1 MNESPKEGGGG
12 GEVGGRFI
20 ENVSLIF
27 CQHIESVQEKNEI
40 CVFVLQSGKGQESG
54 HFICF
59 SVQFFFFLSSLEK
72 VNTLVLIEDYSGH
85 SSTAALLLGTAVG
98 Q

>member
-59 SVQFFFFLSSLEK
+59 SVQFFFLSSLEK

-85 SSTAALLLGTAVG
+85 SSTAVLLLGTAVG